1 MNYYNPDE
9 HSSRIWGGVAAL
21 LYFLLLLC
29 ALIFVR
35 FDFAHPER
43 EDLGILINFGE
54 SEVGSGAE
62 DLAATDVASTP
73 PPPTPKVVEQP
84 QELLTD
90 ESSDV
95 AMQSSPP
102 KPTPKPTPEVKNTV
116 ESTNKPTVETPPVE
130 EQRTVNKNAL
140 FPGRT
145 EKSTA
150 TSQGTSEDAVGNQG
164 APTGSPEGA
173 GGGVGGGLI
182 ETSFSLNGRSLM
194 GSLPKPNYNSN
205 TTGKVII
212 TVVVN
217 ELGAVTSAAY
227 QPQGS
232 TTNSSVLVEAARS
245 AALKAKFSESE
256 SILQGGTITYIF
268 KME

>member
-35 FDFAHPER
+35 FDFANPER
-43 EDLGILINFGE
+43 EDMGILINFGE

-84 QELLTD
+84 EELLTD
-90 ESSDV
+90 ENSDV

-102 KPTPKPTPEVKNTV
+102 KPTPKPMPEVK
-116 ESTNKPTVETPPVE
+116 KPVE
-130 EQRTVNKNAL
+130 EQRIIPKNTL
-140 FPGRT
+140 YPGRT

-150 TSQGTSEDAVGNQG
+150 TSQGVSEDAVGNQG
-164 APTGSPEGA
+164 DPSGSPEGA
-173 GGGVGGGLI
+173 GGGAGGGLI
-182 ETSFSLNGRSLM
+182 ETSFSLNGRSLV
-194 GSLPKPNYNSN
+194 GSLPKPSYNSN
-205 TTGKVII
+205 TTGKVVIKV
-212 TVVVN
+212 TVN
-217 ELGAVTSAAY
+217 ELGAVTGAAY

-232 TTNSSVLVEAARS
+232 TTNSSALVEAARL
-245 AALKAKFSESE
+245 AALKAKFSESDNF
-256 SILQGGTITYIF
+256 LQGGTITYIF
-268 KME
+268 KMD